1 MTWRK
6 TMYEHYL
13 LKLHFKQFTPI
24 QLASFDAFLKPQSIV
39 GIAPTGTGKTL
50 AYGIPVVESL
60 DVKVPHVQVIMM
72 LPTNEL
78 VVQVKSMLEILSD
91 EVKVMALLGTKDKA
105 PLEKQLMKSP
115 PHILIGTPR
124 QLYEMVVERAAVNTK
139 FVKEV
144 ILDEADMMF
153 EEDFMNSIETLMTR
167 FKLARYA
174 LYSASLSQTMMPF
187 IKHFF
192 GAYQTLDTSSKHT
205 LSIVYPVIQV
215 QDHQRLDAIKRLTRV
230 LNPYVGLIFTSSK
243 DEHKLVYD
251 ALIEEGLK
259 VASLSSKDG
268 LKKRLQ
274 TLKGI
279 QNLEYTWIVAT
290 DVAARGIDFDVSH
303 VIHYSIPKP
312 LSFFKHRSGRTGR
325 MHQTGVVITI
335 ISEQDQHEVNRLKKQ
350 GITFIK
356 GSIKET
362 GLYFDLKTTDKE
374 IKEVTQKK
382 KVRVTPNYKK
392 KYQALKKKRGF

>member
-1 MTWRK
+1 
-6 TMYEHYL
+6 MYEHYL
-13 LKLHFKQFTPI
+13 TKLQFKFYTPI
-24 QLASFDAFLKPQSIV
+24 QLASFEAFLKPQSIV

-50 AYGIPVVESL
+50 AYGIPVIETL
-60 DVKVPHVQVIMM
+60 DLNLVHVQVIIM

-78 VVQVKSMLEILSD
+78 VVQVKAMLEILN
-91 EVKVMALLGTKDKA
+91 EQVKVMSLLGTKDKSL
-105 PLEKQLMKSP
+105 LEKQLMKTP

-124 QLYEMVVERAAVNTK
+124 QLHEMIIERAAVNTK

-153 EEDFMNSIETLMTR
+153 EEDFMNSIEAIMAR

-192 GAYQTLDTSSKHT
+192 GKYQTLDTTSKHD
-205 LSIVYPVIQV
+205 LSIVYPVLQV
-215 QDHQRLDAIKRLTRV
+215 LEAQRLEMLKRLTKV
-230 LNPYVGLIFTSSK
+230 LNPYVGLIFTSTK
-243 DEHKLVYD
+243 EEHQIVYD
-251 ALIEEGLK
+251 ALVDEGLN

-274 TLKGI
+274 TLKEI
-279 QNLEYTWIVAT
+279 NHLSYTWIVAT

-303 VIHYSIPKP
+303 VIHYSMPKP

-325 MHQTGVVITI
+325 MHQTGVVITLM
-335 ISEQDQHEVNRLKKQ
+335 SEEDQHDINRLKKQ
-350 GITFIK
+350 GISFIK
-356 GSIKET
+356 GTIKTSEF
-362 GLYFDLKTTDKE
+362 YFDVKTTEK
-374 IKEVTQKK
+374 ITKVVAPKK
-382 KVRVTPNYKK
+382 KIRVTPNYKK
-392 KYQALKKKRGF
+392 KYRALKKKRGF